1 MGLVLN
7 SICADGLFGT
17 ESRTCKWT
25 LDTPVH
31 TRGLIHSLA
40 TVFAFHTVQSIVQM
54 SGIVLQ
60 TTRGV
65 LGLIGPSIDD
75 LALRDALESVQ
86 CLTNTSLKYQAPY
99 HVTFLTKAELREI
112 PSDRLDKLQ
121 ADTRH
126 IHSAGIGG
134 NLDTGVLFVVI
145 IWAAGQHLRKQLG
158 LPPKHFHITLSAQDK
173 HDMDKGSDS
182 LLPDQLPAAP
192 TPDFLDHLSFTLHTF
207 GQYQRAQE
215 FSKDLILAL
224 PQSHRGFLR
233 IADAA
238 QWGRQHKLAMLSF
251 ACAYERSDDQK
262 DQTYC
267 VKRMIECS
275 KDTEWGP

>member
-1 MGLVLN
+1 M
-7 SICADGLFGT
+7 
-17 ESRTCKWT
+17 
-25 LDTPVH
+25 H

-40 TVFAFHTVQSIVQM
+40 TVFAFHTVQSIAQM

-158 LPPKHFHITLSAQDK
+158 LPPKHFHIT
-173 HDMDKGSDS
+173 
-182 LLPDQLPAAP
+182 
-192 TPDFLDHLSFTLHTF
+192 FL
-207 GQYQRAQE
+207 
-215 FSKDLILAL
+215 
-224 PQSHRGFLR
+224 LR
-233 IADAA
+233 INMT
-238 QWGRQHKLAMLSF
+238 WIREVTHSF
-251 ACAYERSDDQK
+251 PTNSRLHLHQISWITCHLHCIRLDSIKELRNSPK
-262 DQTYC
+262 
-267 VKRMIECS
+267 I
-275 KDTEWGP
+275 